1 MLTCIHE
8 RKTIGIPQ
16 RQTNLRFSGYHSVPT
31 FDGSKSF

>member
-16 RQTNLRFSGYHSVPT
+16 RQTNLRFSG
-31 FDGSKSF
+31 